1 MRASSSN
8 SPREKRRRRHQTTS
22 QGPFGE
28 DRSEALGITGRFHRR
43 GRSQQ
48 RRRHVLSTT
57 TPATTLMQASPNML
71 PVLVLELCAASG
83 IVTCSSLRRCHEY
96 RLIGGLLEEAKSSK
110 YVISECTLDWWPLSR
125 PYEIL
130 HRGHSNIEVKRAPD
144 GRPRSLAARSPA
156 SR

>member
-48 RRRHVLSTT
+48 RRRHVPCGGVNDDASNDVAAILA
-57 TPATTLMQASPNML
+57 PCLLAATT
-71 PVLVLELCAASG
+71 
-83 IVTCSSLRRCHEY
+83 SSY
-96 RLIGGLLEEAKSSK
+96 ALL
-110 YVISECTLDWWPLSR
+110 W
-125 PYEIL
+125 
-130 HRGHSNIEVKRAPD
+130 
-144 GRPRSLAARSPA
+144 
-156 SR
+156 